1 MTLLNENILPYVGTD
16 TFKLGDNLCN
26 IRQSLKHNK
35 IKFNQRIDPNKG
47 CEPEVP
53 WIFIEIENCITL
65 CFAKDILFEI
75 VLEND
80 YTGKLPNGVFIG
92 MKMSELEEI
101 DKSLKY
107 NEDDEDFVSKNGY
120 WIEDDLDTGKICSIT
135 IFLPEV
141 DSEDFFK
148 YEWIDN
154 YNK

>member
-80 YTGKLPNGVFIG
+80 YTGKQMCIRDRPCTAWR
-92 MKMSELEEI
+92 
-101 DKSLKY
+101 
-107 NEDDEDFVSKNGY
+107 SKLCCVY
-120 WIEDDLDTGKICSIT
+120 RSI
-135 IFLPEV
+135 
-141 DSEDFFK
+141 
-148 YEWIDN
+148 
-154 YNK
+154 